1 MKAPFL
7 HALYEEP
14 CLPEDPVLL
23 DAMIKGGTGEKRKT
37 GAILTVCLLVLSVLA
52 AFVIYTYTM
61 CLPEPVDFLK
71 ADDVMFHNLWGKSG
85 GKGLRVERVDGYYL
99 NGWYYFDV
107 SFATGQDENTR
118 RLIYF
123 GQGEVQD
130 YLDPE
135 AAVKTTDELAQL
147 SSFQTAQ
154 TLGEYRSYT
163 AQELA
168 DLLLQ

>member
-1 MKAPFL
+1 MNKSLF
-7 HALYEEP
+7 HIWNVEP
-14 CLPEDPVLL
+14 CLPEDPILL
-23 DAMIKGGTGEKRKT
+23 DAVIKGGTGEKRNT
-37 GAILTVCLLVLSVLA
+37 GAILTVCLLVLSILA
-52 AFVIYTYTM
+52 ACVIYTM

-71 ADDVMFHNLWGKSG
+71 ADDIMFHNLWGKSG

-107 SFATGQDENTR
+107 SFATGRDENTR

-135 AAVKTTDELAQL
+135 AAVKTTDELSVL
-147 SSFQTAQ
+147 SLFQIAQ
-154 TLGEYRSYT
+154 TKGEHRSYT
-163 AQELA
+163 ARERA
-168 DLLLQ
+168 DWLLQ